1 MKMSAEDRALLL
13 LSKISLKDLAEVNSN
28 EYRRWQN
35 IKRGRAR
42 FGINEAETLAEI
54 FPQYAYWILTGIVD
68 VEAGHIS
75 PEIEEVSEQLKS
87 TGTDT
92 E

>member
-1 MKMSAEDRALLL
+1 MSATDRALLL
-13 LSKISLKDLAEVNSN
+13 LGMIEMHKLATPRSK
-28 EYRRWQN
+28 EYERWQN

-54 FPQYAYWILTGIVD
+54 FPQYAYWILTGRVD

-75 PEIEEVSEQLKS
+75 PEIEEVSEQIKS